1 MVMAEKF
8 KSRLF
13 FFFKLAL
20 AAAVVWVLFSRG
32 QREVIESLRSFD
44 SRYLIPAFIFTVLQ
58 QFFSSWRWQRLAAV
72 PGIRLS
78 LREAFSLTMQ
88 GNFFSL
94 VIPGGAI
101 GGDVVKMA
109 VVCKRIPSGN
119 RMEGAFTVLMD
130 RIVGMISLFSL
141 ALFLLVPARD
151 LLLRIHFG
159 KLPADPVVNTLLMLG
174 LALLCIGGLGGSAVI
189 FFHRILFRL
198 PLISFLLEKSRKFTS
213 DPISRLT
220 AATDAY
226 ACSWVLLA
234 AMAVLTTVCVHLLA
248 VIPFCFL
255 LWGLGVKFSL
265 FTVVTAVVI
274 GNIAGLIPLFPGGIG
289 IRDLVTVT
297 ILSAGAVAAGEAKT
311 AQLLAT
317 AIMLVTNLS
326 GGLFFILDPGKK
338 RIKEV
343 LNDEQQ

>member
-1 MVMAEKF
+1 MAMAEKF

-32 QREVIESLRSFD
+32 KREVIESLRTFD
-44 SRYLIPAFIFTVLQ
+44 CRYLIPAFFFTALQ
-58 QFFSSWRWQRLAAV
+58 IFFSSWRWQLLAAV
-72 PGIRLS
+72 PGIKLGTG
-78 LREAFSLTMQ
+78 EAFSLTMQ

-109 VVCKRIPSGN
+109 VVCKRVPSGN

-141 ALFLLVPARD
+141 ALLLLVPARE
-151 LLLRIHFG
+151 LLLKVHFG
-159 KLPADPVVNTLLMLG
+159 KLPADPVVNTLLMWG
-174 LALLCIGGLGGSAVI
+174 LALLCIGGLGASAII

-198 PLISFLLEKSRKFTS
+198 PLISFLLEKTRKFTS
-213 DPISRLT
+213 APIARLT

-226 ACSWVLLA
+226 ACSWHLLTAMVL
-234 AMAVLTTVCVHLLA
+234 MTTVCVHLLA
-248 VIPFCFL
+248 VVPFCFL

-297 ILSAGAVAAGEAKT
+297 ILSAGAVAAGDAKT

-317 AIMLVTNLS
+317 AIMLVAYLS
-326 GGLFFILDPGKK
+326 GGLFFILDSGTKK
-338 RIKEV
+338 AKEV
-343 LNDEQQ
+343 LKDGQ